1 MQVVVAGHCRGVT
14 TNSTALVAM
23 STSVIDYFAVL
34 GRGEGPLQCDPFT
47 NLLSDEKNVITASEV
62 LDEAITDI
70 AVLTAG
76 GTSCND
82 KLISGIKMCTYSAQI
97 PTLRSIC
104 SRRHVVSFGYNR
116 GRQPS

>member
-1 MQVVVAGHCRGVT
+1 MLPAVEVVDFPGVA
-14 TNSTALVAM
+14 SDFAAFVAM

-34 GRGEGPLQCDPFT
+34 GRGDGHLQCDPFT

-76 GTSCND
+76 RNTTM
-82 KLISGIKMCTYSAQI
+82 I
-97 PTLRSIC
+97 
-104 SRRHVVSFGYNR
+104 
-116 GRQPS
+116 